1 MYGMS
6 SNNIST
12 WSDISTGQRMQI
24 LLLHGK
30 QKVFAECDWLR
41 PSFVPSSSLTERA
54 LGQTNS
60 CQHDQREVC
69 CRRVHAYIYIYIY
82 YIYMRIYIYIPV
94 CPAAAGMCVDY
105 RQHCSCKA
113 SSLTAGCSWPS
124 RLLALVPRTMLV
136 VCLHLFALT
145 HSVQHSAEQSDRGMC
160 LLLTL
165 LGIYWS
171 EDEVT

>member
-1 MYGMS
+1 
-6 SNNIST
+6 
-12 WSDISTGQRMQI
+12 MQI

-82 YIYMRIYIYIPV
+82 YIYGVYILRYIHS
-94 CPAAAGMCVDY
+94 
-105 RQHCSCKA
+105 RQTSTCAKC
-113 SSLTAGCSWPS
+113 TDPS
-124 RLLALVPRTMLV
+124 
-136 VCLHLFALT
+136 
-145 HSVQHSAEQSDRGMC
+145 
-160 LLLTL
+160 
-165 LGIYWS
+165 
-171 EDEVT
+171 